1 MSTRLVHRENP
12 MPTGSDL
19 LAGLAH
25 RLRDERQRLGLSQ
38 SAFAELLGITT
49 RAVQHYEAGASTIRL
64 DILYR
69 MLDAGV
75 DVHFLLFGDLN
86 SVPFNAEV
94 WERVNQ
100 WADGACR
107 DRKGRPFPEE
117 VRHQRVHRV
126 YRFIMLGRTAQE
138 VQERLE
144 QSLKVA

>member
-1 MSTRLVHRENP
+1 MGINP
-12 MPTGSDL
+12 TSPGEEL
-19 LAGLAH
+19 YAGLGQRLKQE
-25 RLRDERQRLGLSQ
+25 RLRLSLSQ
-38 SAFAELLGITT
+38 EAFAARVGVTE
-49 RAVQHYEAGASTIRL
+49 RAVRNYEVGAGAIRM

>member
-1 MSTRLVHRENP
+1 MGINP
-12 MPTGSDL
+12 TSPGEEL
-19 LAGLAH
+19 YAGLGQRLKQE
-25 RLRDERQRLGLSQ
+25 RLRLSLSQ
-38 SAFAELLGITT
+38 EAFAARVGVTE
-49 RAVQHYEAGASTIRL
+49 RAVRNYEVGAGAIRM

-69 MLDAGV
+69 MLDAGI